1 MYFVVFFHKGIL
13 NFSFALNQFQVK
25 IFVFR
30 VPTDFPSAGL
40 FSDVV
45 ALVARIMYLHFQNKE
60 SAGTR
65 KKSRAVIVSG
75 IPRGTDNK
83 THHGGWNEAVWTGII
98 NGAAWKG
105 CLQDDPHSC
114 AGLLGRN
121 RFPSLGL
128 TSSARNWARRR
139 KRKPKQ
145 NETPSWLP

>member
-83 THHGGWNEAVWTGII
+83 THHGG
-98 NGAAWKG
+98 
-105 CLQDDPHSC
+105 
-114 AGLLGRN
+114 
-121 RFPSLGL
+121 
-128 TSSARNWARRR
+128 
-139 KRKPKQ
+139 
-145 NETPSWLP
+145 